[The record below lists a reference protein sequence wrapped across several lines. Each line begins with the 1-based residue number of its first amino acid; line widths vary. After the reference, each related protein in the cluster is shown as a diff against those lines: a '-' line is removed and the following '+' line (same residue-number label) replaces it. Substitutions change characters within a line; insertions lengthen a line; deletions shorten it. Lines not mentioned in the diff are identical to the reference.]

1 MTEKNKLDENQI
13 WTMVMTLLP
22 VVILMNAGDELTN
35 HSGMRVLYAG
45 VFGGIGAIIGF
56 AANDFTKDKPRL
68 VKILT
73 SSIIILSCGLTLF
86 FLSSKPTD
94 AEILDKEWTTQK
106 IGQIEFDSPTK
117 LERQTSEIPDADK
130 WFYSQMNL
138 YSDQG
143 KDRIT
148 SFLETRFLVDT
159 ISIENAY
166 STTLE
171 AMLNELNI
179 NLDDVELEISGADY
193 EEVSASFSFLLNG
206 EKVNGYGFM
215 YMNKDR
221 LESLWLIPLER
232 GFSKDYIEEFEAGI
246 FLDYQ

>member
-1 MTEKNKLDENQI
+1 
-13 WTMVMTLLP
+13 
-22 VVILMNAGDELTN
+22 
-35 HSGMRVLYAG
+35 
-45 VFGGIGAIIGF
+45 
-56 AANDFTKDKPRL
+56 
-68 VKILT
+68 
-73 SSIIILSCGLTLF
+73 
-86 FLSSKPTD
+86 
-94 AEILDKEWTTQK
+94 
-106 IGQIEFDSPTK
+106 
-117 LERQTSEIPDADK
+117 
-130 WFYSQMNL
+130 MNL